1 MASYSTALIPFVV
14 LKRKDFFAHCNHV
27 VCETGKKK
35 KKKKNSIRPDVWL
48 YTGAAV

>member
-27 VCETGKKK
+27 VCETEKKTTK
-35 KKKKNSIRPDVWL
+35 KTSIRPDVWL